1 MSLCHVV
8 SMCVCHVNERVYM
21 LSACVCGCVCVGVCV
36 CVCVCVCVSVC
47 VCVGGLSDV
56 CVYMCVHVHVCGG
69 WMWLYH
75 MYRVRVCV
83 YVWRGDYQVFVCV
96 CAWGAPVLAYPLW
109 YWGTRLRLY
118 AFSSNGLTRD
128 L

>member
-1 MSLCHVV
+1 M
-8 SMCVCHVNERVYM
+8 
-21 LSACVCGCVCVGVCV
+21 CV
-36 CVCVCVCVSVC
+36 CVCLCVYVCVC

-83 YVWRGDYQVFVCV
+83 YVGRGDYQVFVCV